1 MCSSQSDYAIF
12 LGTKYEI
19 CYGRKWQNIHAY
31 TRMCT
36 AKQKR
41 ILSKL
46 CDCNFVNHW
55 YILVQQPIFIT
66 DDQRIY
72 Q

>member
-19 CYGRKWQNIHAY
+19 CYGRKWQNIHAC
-31 TRMCT
+31 TCMCT
-36 AKQKR
+36 AKQKK

-46 CDCNFVNHW
+46 CDCNFVNH
-55 YILVQQPIFIT
+55 
-66 DDQRIY
+66 
-72 Q
+72 